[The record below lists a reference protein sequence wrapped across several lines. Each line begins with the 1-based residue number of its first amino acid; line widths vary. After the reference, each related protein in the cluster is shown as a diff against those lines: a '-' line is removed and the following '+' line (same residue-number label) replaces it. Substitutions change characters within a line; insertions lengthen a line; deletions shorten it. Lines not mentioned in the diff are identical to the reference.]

1 MLAKPER
8 SQSDQRVQLDLNSPA
23 FLRSWFVP
31 EKDEEVR
38 VLNAL
43 EKLKQL
49 TWPQVYRD
57 PGLKWEAIANFP
69 VRLPP
74 GISSVHSL
82 RITQAGRA
90 VACRESRFMGILWM
104 VPDHDSTYQQSRK

>member
-8 SQSDQRVQLDLNSPA
+8 SQSDQRVQLDLNSSA
-23 FLRSWFVP
+23 LQRSWFVP

-49 TWPQVYRD
+49 TWQ
-57 PGLKWEAIANFP
+57 I
-69 VRLPP
+69 
-74 GISSVHSL
+74 
-82 RITQAGRA
+82 GRA
-90 VACRESRFMGILWM
+90 HV
-104 VPDHDSTYQQSRK
+104 